1 MKYRNLGNSDIKVS
15 ALGLGCMG
23 MTHAY
28 GTPSNEAEMI
38 KLIHSAF
45 DIGITFFDT
54 AECYVGTGANGQLM
68 YNEELVGKA
77 LQPFRRKV
85 VIATK
90 FGVRHNSDTSL
101 ATDSRPETIKKSVE
115 GSLKRLNT
123 DYIDL
128 YYQHRIDPDIPP
140 EEVAGVMQGLIQE
153 GKIRAW
159 GVSEAG
165 EDYIRRANK
174 ICRLTAIQN
183 RYSMMYR
190 RYEGL
195 LPVLSE
201 LGVAYVAH
209 SPLANGFLSGR
220 YDKNSVF
227 DGQNDYRSGMPQ
239 FRAENIDKNKELLDM
254 LHRLAQE
261 KRATPAQISL
271 AWLMANG
278 IIPIPGTRKHERLAE
293 NAGAAD
299 IALTQ
304 EEISDIDE
312 SLRNIE
318 MSDVFGGHQAS

>member
-1 MKYRNLGNSDIKVS
+1 MKYRNLGGSDIKVS

-28 GTPSNEAEMI
+28 GAPSNEAEMI

-45 DIGITFFDT
+45 DMGITFFDT
-54 AECYVGTGANGQLM
+54 AECYVGTDANGQLV

-90 FGVRHNSDTSL
+90 FGVHHNSDTSL
-101 ATDSRPETIKKSVE
+101 TTDSRPETIKKSVE

-140 EEVAGVMQGLIQE
+140 EEVAGVMQRLIQE

-159 GVSEAG
+159 GVSEAD

-174 ICRLTAIQN
+174 VCRLIAVQN

-190 RYEGL
+190 RYEDL
-195 LPVLSE
+195 LPVLDE
-201 LGVAYVAH
+201 LGIAYVAH

-220 YDKNSVF
+220 YGKNSVF
-227 DGQNDYRSGMPQ
+227 GGQSDYRSGMPQ
-239 FRAENIDKNKELLDM
+239 FKAENIDKNKELLNM
-254 LHRLAQE
+254 LNRLAQE

-271 AWLMANG
+271 AWLMAKG
-278 IIPIPGTRKHERLAE
+278 IIPIPGTRKHERLKE

-304 EEISDIDE
+304 KEISDIDE
-312 SLRNIE
+312 SLRNME